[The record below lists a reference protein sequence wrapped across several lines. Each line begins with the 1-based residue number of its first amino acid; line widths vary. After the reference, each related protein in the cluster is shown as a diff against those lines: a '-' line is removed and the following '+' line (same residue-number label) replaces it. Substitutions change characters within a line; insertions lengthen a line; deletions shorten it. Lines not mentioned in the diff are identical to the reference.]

1 MPGSRLTVVV
11 PASSFHDLAGNDGE
25 QTIIVEADIP
35 QGTIVS
41 SIRGAVTV
49 IAPLTA
55 SLSVGASLA
64 SSALSAVGAAATAQA
79 AAQSNLL
86 RSGHHFQIMSMSAS
100 LAVPAVPGRC
110 CSALRFIRYRK

>member
-41 SIRGAVTV
+41 
-49 IAPLTA
+49 A